1 MNIKSIIFF
10 CALSLFSFGCDD
22 NSSASDDSKSKEVED
37 DSKWLSNSL
46 NTGDKPYSGCY
57 NSESTVL
64 PLNSQISVIAP
75 NDCDVL
81 VVLKKDDL
89 VCRHAY
95 IGKGSSYTFTI
106 PDGTYQPFFYYG
118 NGWNPNKKMSSTVC
132 ENLTG
137 GFVSDESFSKDSP
150 QFLSGQTLQY
160 TLVLQENGN
169 FSALEAEQEEAF

>member
-1 MNIKSIIFF
+1 MNVKSIVFF

-22 NSSASDDSKSKEVED
+22 SKNTDDNKSKEVED
-37 DSKWLSNSL
+37 NSKWLSNSL
-46 NTGDKPYSGCY
+46 KTGDKPYSLCY
-57 NSESTVL
+57 NSETTVL

-81 VVLKKDDL
+81 VVLKKNEV

-95 IGKGSSYTFTI
+95 ITKKSSYTFTI

-132 ENLTG
+132 DNLMG

-150 QFLSGQTLQY
+150 QFLSGQSLQY
-160 TLVLQENGN
+160 TLVLRENGN
-169 FSALEAEQEEAF
+169 FSAQSSDPEEAL